1 MNQRIKKAQE
11 CEADMVSMDYLT
23 KYVEYYNDT
32 GDYSEELTKLF

>member
-1 MNQRIKKAQE
+1 MDPIHAPFLEN
-11 CEADMVSMDYLT
+11 MVSMDYLT